1 MRGSPV
7 QTRRSTRRL
16 PVAPISSNWPDSSAG
31 QVDLLVRGAT
41 AVGRIGE
48 HVVDCERAAD
58 RHLRCPALVVGARRL
73 DAVPAIDEEEGQRR
87 VPVRRDDRRHSH
99 DTDDGALEIGL
110 VDRADEHGQRVE
122 TPGRGV
128 DERGVVV
135 LPPRLVL
142 LRAAMVIDRE
152 EHCGRIELETC
163 SAEIHGGLAAV
174 RADLEQREARVG
186 ASGFDRG
193 VVKRK
198 PFVDGHEAP
207 RRFGDRPQPGVHV
220 SGLRRG
226 LGS

>member
-1 MRGSPV
+1 MNMGSV
-7 QTRRSTRRL
+7 L
-16 PVAPISSNWPDSSAG
+16 NCPVAGSTSD
-31 QVDLLVRGAT
+31 
-41 AVGRIGE
+41 
-48 HVVDCERAAD
+48 
-58 RHLRCPALVVGARRL
+58 
-73 DAVPAIDEEEGQRR
+73 
-87 VPVRRDDRRHSH
+87 
-99 DTDDGALEIGL
+99 
-110 VDRADEHGQRVE
+110 
-122 TPGRGV
+122 
-128 DERGVVV
+128 GVVV

-152 EHCGRIELETC
+152 EHCGRIELMAC

-174 RADLEQREARVG
+174 GADLEQREARVG
-186 ASGFDRG
+186 ACGFDRG